1 MESLLITYMREVLDE
16 HTLPLSD
23 KGAGLVE
30 ATWLIDMIHKVEECY
45 KVNDPK

>member
-1 MESLLITYMREVLDE
+1 MESPLITYMRKVLDE
-16 HTLPLSD
+16 HTLPLAD